1 MQSHIETLAIQYL
14 TRPEVTVS
22 LSARKILNAWAES
35 RAYYAMRC
43 MPDGFRV
50 EYVNDPDPY
59 PTGEAMIESV
69 KRDNLLRVSTCNNTS
84 PVFEHNTNLCLRM
97 AHDILDHVLID
108 NGFTVANEV
117 RATRNVLED
126 FADYYEERDRV
137 GLYCPTGDEYWEC
150 LNALYCEFA
159 LQPIAADWLG
169 GYDATRAGLSFSQR
183 IVNVSDLVQLLDN
196 IL

>member
-1 MQSHIETLAIQYL
+1 MNTNLETLAIQYL

-22 LSARKILNAWAES
+22 LSARKILNDWAES
-35 RAYYAMRC
+35 RARYAMRC
-43 MPDGFRV
+43 MPDGFHV

-69 KRDNLLRVSTCNNTS
+69 KRDNVLRVSTCNNTS
-84 PVFEHNTNLCLRM
+84 PVFEPDTNLHLRM

-117 RATRNVLED
+117 LATRNVIDD
-126 FADYYEERDRV
+126 FNDYCEHPDTVWYSE
-137 GLYCPTGDEYWEC
+137 TGDEYWEC
-150 LNALYCEFA
+150 LQALYCEFA

-169 GYDATRAGLSFSQR
+169 GYGATRAGLSFSQR
-183 IVNVSDLVQLLDN
+183 IVNVSNLVQLLDT
-196 IL
+196 LA